1 MWMTRNMHMY
11 GTTDCVTLTQN
22 TDGTFQLD
30 KVRPEYGLE
39 NLEISFLTR
48 RMSLRGIWD
57 LH

>member
-11 GTTDCVTLTQN
+11 GT
-22 TDGTFQLD
+22 TFQLD